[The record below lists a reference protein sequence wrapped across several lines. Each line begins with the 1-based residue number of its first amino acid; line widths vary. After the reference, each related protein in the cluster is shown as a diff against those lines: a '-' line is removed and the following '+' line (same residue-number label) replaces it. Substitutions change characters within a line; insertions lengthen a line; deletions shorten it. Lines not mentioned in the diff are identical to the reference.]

1 MKLKGDVGC
10 TVDVCTLLEF
20 FQGMINE
27 WILLVLACESL
38 NQVYFVLFSCLIFVC
53 FCFRL
58 SSFDDCEIWFIFYVV
73 SLTTKVI
80 VISWYKTIHNIKDKI
95 IFLCASCCFFNHK
108 KAFKKLLKSG
118 VGILIFHSLCRNLV
132 DYLYAQL
139 SRYVLTNGLGVEY
152 WIY

>member
-1 MKLKGDVGC
+1 MLGVQLMYVLC
-10 TVDVCTLLEF
+10 WNSSREWLMNEF
-20 FQGMINE
+20 YWFWRVKV
-27 WILLVLACESL
+27 WIKFILS
-38 NQVYFVLFSCLIFVC
+38 FSHAWFLC

-108 KAFKKLLKSG
+108 KPFKKLLKSG